1 MNVHTPVPIAQ
12 AAGNSFDHVG
22 WRPAKNECQCQ
33 LRVGYMSGLEGMD
46 FTWREIGIR
55 IRDWRLA
62 RGWSQHQLAQAAGL
76 SQSGVVHLEK
86 GDTNPQLSTLRE
98 VAQAFG
104 KSLRELM
111 FGLPGQRP
119 TESAGLCDRVCRIV
133 DSKDQAALSAL
144 EYGLR
149 MAELLLERRSGRA
162 GSGASGLLEA
172 DAAVTALQQR
182 LPDGVAAHPS
192 RESEPKG
199 GRRRPPRR

>member
-1 MNVHTPVPIAQ
+1 MPVSAEGGIHEWTGGNGFYL
-12 AAGNSFDHVG
+12 AGD
-22 WRPAKNECQCQ
+22 
-33 LRVGYMSGLEGMD
+33 
-46 FTWREIGIR
+46 
-55 IRDWRLA
+55 RDPYSRLA
-62 RGWSQHQLAQAAGL
+62 PGAGL
-76 SQSGVVHLEK
+76 VSAPVGAGGGAEPIRCGAPGE

-149 MAELLLERRSGRA
+149 MAELLLERRFGLE

-192 RESEPKG
+192 RESEPKC